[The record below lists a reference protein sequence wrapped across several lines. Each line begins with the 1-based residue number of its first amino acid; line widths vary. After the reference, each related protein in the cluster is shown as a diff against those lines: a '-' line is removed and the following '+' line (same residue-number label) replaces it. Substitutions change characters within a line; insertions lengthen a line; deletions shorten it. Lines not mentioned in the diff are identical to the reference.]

1 MRSCSQGINGYEQME
16 EKGLERCQTKLTASY
31 TVGQLIKLIMN
42 FISANNFETMK
53 TREARVH
60 LEHNLG
66 YF

>member
-1 MRSCSQGINGYEQME
+1 MSNKINS
-16 EKGLERCQTKLTASY
+16 KLYSWAAY
-31 TVGQLIKLIMN
+31 KMYIIMN

-53 TREARVH
+53 TREARVY